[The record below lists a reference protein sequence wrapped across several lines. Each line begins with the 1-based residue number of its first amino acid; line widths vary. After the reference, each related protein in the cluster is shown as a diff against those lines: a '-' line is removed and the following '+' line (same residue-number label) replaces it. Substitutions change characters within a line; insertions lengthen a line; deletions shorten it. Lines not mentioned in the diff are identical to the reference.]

1 MGLFVFSIENESQ
14 RNGRKVIKQAPT
26 LRGDQE
32 KEADWIT
39 MYNHYISF
47 LADYYTSH
55 IGRVSPKIKDLQE
68 QLRQA
73 QYRSFTDDSL

>member
-1 MGLFVFSIENESQ
+1 MNPQGTEGRSSNRHQPSEVINQ
-14 RNGRKVIKQAPT
+14 RK
-26 LRGDQE
+26 L
-32 KEADWIT
+32 
-39 MYNHYISF
+39 ISLQCTISKF